1 MVRPIALA
9 LMWRARSTSTTIV
22 ITSRSSAEIHCGL
35 YLRKPITISRLETEG
50 YQCSNRVTNTVDIIV
65 MWTISTPPG

>member
-9 LMWRARSTSTTIV
+9 LMWTARSTSTTIV